1 MGGTAKRLF
10 DIVVSGAALLL
21 LAPVLV
27 GLAALVRLKLGR
39 PVIFKQAR
47 PGLDGVPFEMIK
59 FRTMMDQRDESGR
72 LRPDEERLTPFGRV
86 LRATSADELP
96 ELWNVLKG
104 EMSLVGPRPLLMQY
118 LDRYSARQRRR
129 HEVRPGITGWAQVN
143 GRNALSWDE
152 KFELDVWYVD
162 NRSFLLDLRI
172 LLMTFLQVV
181 RRQGISSAGHATM
194 PEFMGSDAGGDK
206 H

>member
-1 MGGTAKRLF
+1 MSGTAKRLF
-10 DIVVSGAALLL
+10 DIAVAAVALLV

-27 GLAALVRLKLGR
+27 ALAALVRLKLGR
-39 PVIFKQAR
+39 PVFFRQAR

-59 FRTMMDQRDESGR
+59 FRTMTDQRDQSGR
-72 LRPDEERLTPFGRV
+72 LRPDEERLTPFGRW

-118 LDRYSARQRRR
+118 LERYTARQRRR
-129 HEVRPGITGWAQVN
+129 HEVKPGITGWAQVN

-162 NRSFLLDLRI
+162 NRSFLLDLKI
-172 LLMTFLQVV
+172 LAMTLLQVL
-181 RRQGISSAGHATM
+181 RRQGISSAGHATT
-194 PEFMGSDAGGDK
+194 PEFKGSEAGTDK
-206 H
+206 R